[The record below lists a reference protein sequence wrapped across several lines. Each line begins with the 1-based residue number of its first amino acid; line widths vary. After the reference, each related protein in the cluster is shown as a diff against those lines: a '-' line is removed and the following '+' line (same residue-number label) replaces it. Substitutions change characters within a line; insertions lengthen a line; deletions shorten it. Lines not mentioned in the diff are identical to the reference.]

1 MNWKKSAQ
9 TAGLFIVV
17 TAGAQA
23 SFELGLVLDAGTRSV
38 HRFDMESGAYFGS
51 FGAGWL
57 NDPQA
62 IMLDQANNRVWVV
75 DNDAAS
81 ARVKILGFN
90 YNSGGREGSAVTSS
104 GYIEPIQAVRRANGE
119 FIISGSGL
127 TDRFSSTGTFLG
139 SMLLSG
145 SNQGGI
151 GIGSDGFLYTAVHS
165 TQTVVRTSQTSGT
178 VLATSAASVF
188 GTTGEGQMIANNG
201 RMYFAT
207 GLSTV
212 FSIQEGFAN
221 GGTGFLQ
228 LNATNFSATKALGV
242 GHNKI
247 MYIAGRNAANT
258 AGLIERWDP
267 VISSFGGT
275 FGGSVL
281 QNPVS
286 MAVVVAPE
294 PGTLLALGGL
304 TLAVVRR
311 RRRA

>member
-1 MNWKKSAQ
+1 MSIKKISFA
-9 TAGLFIVV
+9 AGLVAIASVSN
-17 TAGAQA
+17 A

-62 IMLDQANNRVWVV
+62 IMLDQANNRVWVI
-75 DNDAAS
+75 DNDGLS

-90 YNSGGREGSAVTSS
+90 YNSGGRDGSVPINL
-104 GYIEPIQAVRRANGE
+104 GYSEPIQAVRRANGE
-119 FIISGSGL
+119 FIISGNSIS
-127 TDRFSSTGTFLG
+127 DRFSSTG
-139 SMLLSG
+139 SYLSQMYTG
-145 SNQGGI
+145 GLNQGGV

-178 VLATSAASVF
+178 ALATSAASVF
-188 GTTGEGQMIANNG
+188 GTTGEGQMISNNG

-221 GGTGFLQ
+221 GAGGFLQ

-242 GHNKI
+242 GHNRI

-311 RRRA
+311 RRKA

>member
-1 MNWKKSAQ
+1 MSIKKISFA
-9 TAGLFIVV
+9 AGLVAIASVSN
-17 TAGAQA
+17 A

-75 DNDAAS
+75 DNDALS
-81 ARVKILGFN
+81 SRVKILGFN
-90 YNSGGREGSAVTSS
+90 YNSGGRDGSVPISL
-104 GYIEPIQAVRRANGE
+104 GYSEPIQAVRRANGE
-119 FIISGSGL
+119 FILSGSGL
-127 TDRFSSTGTFLG
+127 SERFSSTGTILS
-139 SMLLSG
+139 SMYSG
-145 SNQGGI
+145 GGNQGGI
-151 GIGSDGFLYTAVHS
+151 AIGADGFLYTVVHA

-188 GTTGEGQMIANNG
+188 GTTGEGQMVANNG

-207 GLSTV
+207 GLGTV

-258 AGLIERWDP
+258 GGLIERWDP

-311 RRRA
+311 RRKA

>member
-1 MNWKKSAQ
+1 MY
-9 TAGLFIVV
+9 I
-17 TAGAQA
+17 
-23 SFELGLVLDAGTRSV
+23 
-38 HRFDMESGAYFGS
+38 
-51 FGAGWL
+51 
-57 NDPQA
+57 
-62 IMLDQANNRVWVV
+62 
-75 DNDAAS
+75 
-81 ARVKILGFN
+81 
-90 YNSGGREGSAVTSS
+90 GGG
-104 GYIEPIQAVRRANGE
+104 
-119 FIISGSGL
+119 
-127 TDRFSSTGTFLG
+127 
-139 SMLLSG
+139 
-145 SNQGGI
+145 NQGGL
-151 GIGSDGFLYTAVHS
+151 GIGADGFLYTTVHT
-165 TQTVVRTSQTSGT
+165 TQTVVRTSQTSGA
-178 VLATSAASVF
+178 VLATSAVSVF
-188 GTTGEGQMIANNG
+188 GTTGEGQMISNNG

-221 GGTGFLQ
+221 GGGGFLQ

-311 RRRA
+311 RRKA